1 MAHDLIVRYG
11 LHEYMDAVYR
21 PAPASFDDMA
31 RFHDPAYL
39 ATLRDATLAA
49 SSSAAR
55 AARAAAAQAA
65 AADAAQQNAPAPP
78 PDARA
83 QQPPPAPLV
92 VLKSDLQR
100 HNLGGDCPVFD
111 GMYEYC
117 RRYSGGS
124 LAGAA
129 ALNFGRCQTALN
141 WSGGLHH
148 AKKSEASGFC
158 YVNDIVLA
166 ILELLKYHH
175 R

>member
-1 MAHDLIVRYG
+1 MAHDLIARYG

-21 PAPASFDDMA
+21 PAPASLDDMA

-49 SSSAAR
+49 SSAAMR
-55 AARAAAAQAA
+55 ARHAAA
-65 AADAAQQNAPAPP
+65 NANAVNANTNPP
-78 PDARA
+78 PDAAA
-83 QQPPPAPLV
+83 QQPPPPPVPALPQ
-92 VLKSDLQR
+92 VLKSDLAK

-117 RRYSGGS
+117 RRYAGAS